1 MEWNEYVIKFFDKDN
16 KVVDVETV
24 YCKNIEDAKHEA
36 KWLTER
42 SDKFVEYTKVRRI
55 YKHQK

>member
-1 MEWNEYVIKFFDKDN
+1 MEWNEYVIKFFDKDD

-36 KWLTER
+36 KWLAER
-42 SDKFVEYTKVRRI
+42 SDKFVEYTKVRRT